1 MEISKLSHKN
11 LRYLSNPYYS
21 LIFPLLSQ
29 QSQPQP
35 FPNPPY
41 PSSTSLCFCS
51 FPSLSAFSSN
61 WSPSVSKF
69 MGFPGC
75 NGRYNGH
82 RSQILN
88 LYLFKSSIHGCLR
101 GYKTSSF
108 DAYKEMGTG
117 RIRPKAMQK
126 QAANII
132 DLIKRDEYDLESKLD
147 SLRVK
152 LSIAS
157 VTLVFHVLNSE
168 KVSALRFF
176 RWIRHW
182 QPELRCN
189 SDICSLVIDNC
200 GRLDDYDDM
209 RSLLNEFNENRLCLT
224 KKAFEFLHFMNVTN
238 ESLVEST
245 QRVINLLREV
255 RGSCYGSGVSSLMEM
270 FSALG
275 FFDMAKFV
283 MKKTERKI
291 SHYYILI
298 REMCRRC
305 DFKGVRDIQDEM
317 REEGF
322 ELSSRIY
329 NYLISCLLKNGEYAD
344 ACKVL
349 TEMQEKDCPPDALTF
364 EIFIFYC
371 CNNGKIEIACH
382 YFDEMVARDLEPRL
396 STHAV
401 FIKGFFYSEQYE
413 EAYKYVVDS
422 DKKYKCSSC
431 MNYSLLARLHQ
442 KRGNLVIAQNILS
455 EMIKKGLR
463 PYFKVYM
470 KVLNC
475 LDKSGRETLA
485 TDLQEQFHQL
495 HSKA

>member
-11 LRYLSNPYYS
+11 LRYLSNPYYN

-35 FPNPPY
+35 FPNSPY
-41 PSSTSLCFCS
+41 PSSTSLCFCN

-88 LYLFKSSIHGCLR
+88 LYLFKSSIHGCVR

-189 SDICSLVIDNC
+189 SDICSLVVDNC

-224 KKAFEFLHFMNVTN
+224 KKAFEFLHVMNVTN

-245 QRVINLLREV
+245 QRVIGLLREV
-255 RGSCYGSGVSSLMEM
+255 RGSCYGSG
-270 FSALG
+270 G
-275 FFDMAKFV
+275 FLTDGNVQCFG
-283 MKKTERKI
+283 
-291 SHYYILI
+291 IL
-298 REMCRRC
+298 
-305 DFKGVRDIQDEM
+305 
-317 REEGF
+317 
-322 ELSSRIY
+322 
-329 NYLISCLLKNGEYAD
+329 
-344 ACKVL
+344 
-349 TEMQEKDCPPDALTF
+349 
-364 EIFIFYC
+364 
-371 CNNGKIEIACH
+371 
-382 YFDEMVARDLEPRL
+382 
-396 STHAV
+396 
-401 FIKGFFYSEQYE
+401 
-413 EAYKYVVDS
+413 
-422 DKKYKCSSC
+422 
-431 MNYSLLARLHQ
+431 
-442 KRGNLVIAQNILS
+442 
-455 EMIKKGLR
+455 
-463 PYFKVYM
+463 
-470 KVLNC
+470 
-475 LDKSGRETLA
+475 
-485 TDLQEQFHQL
+485 
-495 HSKA
+495 

>member
-11 LRYLSNPYYS
+11 L
-21 LIFPLLSQ
+21 
-29 QSQPQP
+29 
-35 FPNPPY
+35 
-41 PSSTSLCFCS
+41 S

-88 LYLFKSSIHGCLR
+88 LYLFESSIHGCVR

-147 SLRVK
+147 SLR
-152 LSIAS
+152 
-157 VTLVFHVLNSE
+157 
-168 KVSALRFF
+168 
-176 RWIRHW
+176 
-182 QPELRCN
+182 PELRCN

-224 KKAFEFLHFMNVTN
+224 KKAFEFLH
-238 ESLVEST
+238 
-245 QRVINLLREV
+245 
-255 RGSCYGSGVSSLMEM
+255 GVSSLMEM

-275 FFDMAKFV
+275 FFDMVKFV

-344 ACKVL
+344 ACK
-349 TEMQEKDCPPDALTF
+349 
-364 EIFIFYC
+364 
-371 CNNGKIEIACH
+371 IEIACH

-396 STHAV
+396 STHAA

>member
-11 LRYLSNPYYS
+11 LRY
-21 LIFPLLSQ
+21 
-29 QSQPQP
+29 
-35 FPNPPY
+35 
-41 PSSTSLCFCS
+41 
-51 FPSLSAFSSN
+51 
-61 WSPSVSKF
+61 
-69 MGFPGC
+69 
-75 NGRYNGH
+75 NGH
-82 RSQILN
+82 NSQSLN
-88 LYLFKSSIHGCLR
+88 LYLFKSSIHGYLR

-108 DAYKEMGTG
+108 DVYKEMGTG
-117 RIRPKAMQK
+117 RVRPKAMQK
-126 QAANII
+126 QVAYII
-132 DLIKRDEYDLESKLD
+132 DLIKRDEYDLEYKLG
-147 SLRVK
+147 SLSVK

-200 GRLDDYDDM
+200 GRLDDYDAM

-224 KKAFEFLHFMNVTN
+224 KKAFEFLHVMNVTN

-245 QRVINLLREV
+245 QRVIALLLEV
-255 RGSCYGSGVSSLMEM
+255 RGSCYGWVSSLIEM
-270 FSALG
+270 FSVLG
-275 FFDMAKFV
+275 SFDMVEFV

-291 SHYYILI
+291 SYYYIFI

-305 DFKGVRDIQDEM
+305 DFKGVRDIQNEM
-317 REEGF
+317 RKEGF
-322 ELSSRIY
+322 ELNARIY
-329 NYLISCLLKNGEYAD
+329 NYLISCLLKNCEYTD

-349 TEMQEKDCPPDALTF
+349 TEMQDEDCPPDALTF
-364 EIFIFYC
+364 EIFIYYC

-382 YFDEMVARDLEPRL
+382 YFDEMVARGLEPRL
-396 STHAV
+396 STHAA
-401 FIKGFFYSEQYE
+401 FIKGFFNSEQYE

-422 DKKYKCSSC
+422 DKKYKCTSC

-470 KVLNC
+470 KVFNC
-475 LDKSGRETLA
+475 LNKSGRETLA